1 MSQIETDVQ
10 AKQNEVTEM
19 MCELRA
25 EKSKL
30 LDSERVIAEVK
41 GMLKQPRPSTSDTSD
56 LQDEYDQTKRA
67 KEIQESN
74 GMTGNLYDQPPQ
86 GCIKN

>member
-1 MSQIETDVQ
+1 MSQIETDLQ

-41 GMLKQPRPSTSDTSD
+41 GMLKQPRPSTSDTSN
-56 LQDEYDQTKRA
+56 LQDEHDQTKRA